1 MSGQYVEA
9 RTAEIF
15 TGGCIM
21 GSEAETMGKQAVLAW
36 KVDRGTVN
44 GVSVDGLSVVA
55 ALAGDKNLG
64 LHEIGGDRAVVRS
77 VVYVDERANP
87 VQRIA
92 LAASRTTSRRASAR
106 SSPVTP
112 APITFAD
119 AGQTIH
125 VATQNVALDVNK
137 VMTHDPTCGAMQ
149 WFHPLADDRPG
160 DDGRGRRRT
169 RSTARC
175 SAPSGATRTS
185 ARRSSARSAAKSGWQ
200 GRTTPTGW
208 PGNRPARFLLCPPL
222 TLTGP
227 DPLRVFVSS

>member
-1 MSGQYVEA
+1 MKRAALLAALVGLVTSVSLAAGGRNSVSGQYVEA

-36 KVDRGTVN
+36 KVDRGSVN

-87 VQRIA
+87 VQRLA
-92 LAASRTTSRRASAR
+92 LVSMAHDLTKSIGTIVQ
-106 SSPVTP
+106 VTP
-112 APITFAD
+112 APIEFTD
-119 AGQTIH
+119 QGLEIH
-125 VATQNVALDVNK
+125 VATSNVKLDVNK

-149 WFHPLADDRPG
+149 WFHPLASIDSETMGVAEQNLFNGSLLGTKWSDPNK
-160 DDGRGRRRT
+160 
-169 RSTARC
+169 
-175 SAPSGATRTS
+175 
-185 ARRSSARSAAKSGWQ
+185 RSAFFG
-200 GRTTPTGW
+200 TFTY
-208 PGNRPARFLLCPPL
+208 
-222 TLTGP
+222 
-227 DPLRVFVSS
+227 

>member
-1 MSGQYVEA
+1 MKRVIVLAAAVGLASTVSIAAGGKATVTGQYVEA

-77 VVYVDERANP
+77 AIYVDERANP

-92 LAASRTTSRRASAR
+92 LVALAHDLTKSIGTIVS
-106 SSPVTP
+106 VTA

-119 AGQTIH
+119 AGQEIH
-125 VATQNVALDVNK
+125 VATSNVALDVNK
-137 VMTHDPTCGAMQ
+137 IMTHDPTCGAMQ
-149 WFHPLADDRPG
+149 WFHPLASLDQATMGVADQHSFSG
-160 DDGRGRRRT
+160 
-169 RSTARC
+169 STLGTKW
-175 SAPSGATRTS
+175 SDPNK
-185 ARRSSARSAAKSGWQ
+185 RSAFFGTFSY
-200 GRTTPTGW
+200 
-208 PGNRPARFLLCPPL
+208 
-222 TLTGP
+222 
-227 DPLRVFVSS
+227 